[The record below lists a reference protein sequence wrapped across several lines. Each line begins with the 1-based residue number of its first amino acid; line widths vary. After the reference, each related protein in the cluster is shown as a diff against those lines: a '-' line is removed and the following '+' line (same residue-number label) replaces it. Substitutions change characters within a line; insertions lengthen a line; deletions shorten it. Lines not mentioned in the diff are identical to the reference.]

1 MMRRVC
7 GRVRKYEWKQEQQQR
22 ERRRSFEDESGMWAR
37 ANPSADPRDDLK
49 RRTDVDE
56 TTANDRKSFR
66 KKMSVKKSN
75 YAVAIV

>member
-1 MMRRVC
+1 MKTTTTTPLMCSGSVD
-7 GRVRKYEWKQEQQQR
+7 
-22 ERRRSFEDESGMWAR
+22 DESGMWAR
-37 ANPSADPRDDLK
+37 ANASADHRDDLK

-75 YAVAIV
+75 YAVAFV